1 MTTTIRL
8 VNARFSLRTAATWLW
23 SCSYGGFVRNV
34 LISESGDGILCVQVF
49 ACVGSFLSQLGAS
62 PWLWNPP
69 PQLISC
75 EDSPFGDT
83 WRHSSSQCIEHAPS
97 ACSALS
103 SQTQMVISVVEIGW
117 GNAIFSSLCTLWFF
131 KPSQCFLQ
139 HPTVLVAKA
148 SRLLCMAAFHMICS
162 VGVFLC
168 VSFDFMKKK
177 KLLKTKRHRVIYHIV
192 VERNIADPLISM
204 VRHTSEPQNVDDL
217 QMLEWCLGY
226 KSGGWANN
234 SELVF
239 S

>member
-1 MTTTIRL
+1 ML
-8 VNARFSLRTAATWLW
+8 LWGVCQECVKGVFFYHLFS
-23 SCSYGGFVRNV
+23 
-34 LISESGDGILCVQVF
+34 ISESGDDIFCVQVF

-62 PWLWNPP
+62 PWLWIPP
-69 PQLISC
+69 PPISC

-117 GNAIFSSLCTLWFF
+117 GNAIFFFSPLCTPWFF

-162 VGVFLC
+162 MSVFLC
-168 VSFDFMKKK
+168 VSFDFI
-177 KLLKTKRHRVIYHIV
+177 LKRSYSKQKGVWLYT
-192 VERNIADPLISM
+192 M
-204 VRHTSEPQNVDDL
+204 
-217 QMLEWCLGY
+217 
-226 KSGGWANN
+226 
-234 SELVF
+234 
-239 S
+239 